1 MYYNLVI
8 TKLQDIFKSVSSQIC
23 VCGVWGVCWVCC
35 VFGVFGVYWVCCACC
50 VGWVY
55 CVCWVWGIYAI
66 CFMGFRLPRPP
77 RLVRLRPST
86 SLGTGSP
93 QVARGPRN
101 DNGVLSVCGV
111 CCVCGVCHL
120 LRFFGRCAPS
130 E

>member
-1 MYYNLVI
+1 M
-8 TKLQDIFKSVSSQIC
+8 SSIC
-23 VCGVWGVCWVCC
+23 
-35 VFGVFGVYWVCCACC
+35 
-50 VGWVY
+50 

-111 CCVCGVCHL
+111 CCVCCVCHV
-120 LRFFGRCAPS
+120 LRDRSLKNDSVSTGPVPLICGRDQALIFFLNIRPYPGAGYLPYPLFCFLATK
-130 E
+130 